1 MTINKEIKEYWEQS
15 TPMSF
20 APEKLSYED
29 KRNFRYSL
37 QDYMC
42 DTFRFADFSGKSVLE
57 IGCGA
62 GIDSAEFARNGA
74 MVTSTDL
81 TWRGARLTWDL
92 LEGIKLPTRVIQCDA
107 RALPFKNEAF
117 DCVYSFGVFHHFPE
131 IETAL
136 AEMHRVLK
144 SGGRVMV
151 MLYHRDSLLYAYSI
165 IYWRGIKENRLGT
178 LTPEQL
184 LSLYSERNEGCP
196 YTRAYT
202 KEEVSD
208 IFSKW
213 FANIVT
219 EARYNVIDLPDQR
232 KVKVVVPLEYEL
244 GWHLVVKAEK
254 LPKPKQHRG

>member
-1 MTINKEIKEYWEQS
+1 
-15 TPMSF
+15 MSF

-37 QDYMC
+37 QDYMH

-92 LEGIKLPTRVIQCDA
+92 LEGIKLPARVIQCDA

-136 AEMHRVLK
+136 AEMYRVLK

-165 IYWRGIKENRLGT
+165 IYWRGIKENRLGM

-219 EARYNVIDLPDQR
+219 EAHYNVIDLPDQR

-254 LPKPKQHRG
+254 LPKPKKHRE

>member
-37 QDYMC
+37 QDYMH
-42 DTFRFADFSGKSVLE
+42 DTFRFADFSGKSVFE

-92 LEGIKLPTRVIQCDA
+92 LEGIKLPARVIQCDA

-136 AEMHRVLK
+136 AEMYRVLK

-165 IYWRGIKENRLGT
+165 IYWRGIKENRLGM

-219 EARYNVIDLPDQR
+219 EAHYNVIDLPDQR

-254 LPKPKQHRG
+254 LPKPKKHRE